1 MASYFNL
8 TLDTLAPQG
17 LTIKLNNGSQYTTSK
32 AVQLAINVTDES
44 ADGYQ
49 MKVWGIDGIAKE
61 SDAVWETLANV
72 KDITLP
78 TGDGLKTVYV
88 KVRDDVY
95 NETAVTSTSI
105 TLDTSVPAVT
115 IIGPDVSRISK
126 TSPKDVA
133 TFSFTSDVAFT
144 EYKIKVVPSKSSLHD
159 AGTLIGTANGSTNM
173 TATGTF
179 KASTAISC
187 KIYGKFGF
195 SAAVMPAKNINSFHN
210 GLIISLLINNY
221 NLLR

>member
-8 TLDTLAPQG
+8 VLDTLAPQG
-17 LTIKLNNGSQYTTSK
+17 LSIKLNNGSQYTTSK
-32 AVQLAINVTDES
+32 NVTLSISVSDTS
-44 ADGYQ
+44 TSGYQ
-49 MKVWGIDGIAKE
+49 MKVWGIDGVSSEDNA
-61 SDAVWETLANV
+61 SWETFAATKSIALS
-72 KDITLP
+72 

-88 KVRDDVY
+88 KVRDDVC
-95 NETAVTSTSI
+95 NETASASATI

-126 TSPKDVA
+126 TAPKNVA

-159 AGTLIGTANGSTNM
+159 SGTLIGTTNGSTNM
-173 TATGTF
+173 SATGTF

-187 KIYGKFGF
+187 KIYGKDLE
-195 SAAVMPAKNINSFHN
+195 AASSGDGEKIIKVFVKNAHGTWSVA
-210 GLIISLLINNY
+210 
-221 NLLR
+221 

>member
-17 LTIKLNNGSQYTTSK
+17 LTIKLNNGSQYTTNK
-32 AVQLAINVTDES
+32 TVQLAVNVTDES
-44 ADGYQ
+44 AEGYQ
-49 MKVWGIDGIAKE
+49 MKVWGINGVANE
-61 SDAVWETLANV
+61 TEATWETLANIKNV
-72 KDITLP
+72 TLS

-95 NETAVTSTSI
+95 NETAAASATI

-115 IIGPDVSRISK
+115 IIGPDVSKISK

-133 TFSFTSDVAFT
+133 TFSFTSNTAFT
-144 EYKIKVVPSKSSLHD
+144 EYKIKVVPSNSSLHD
-159 AGTLIGTANGSTNM
+159 AGVQIGTANGSTNM

-187 KIYGKFGF
+187 KIYGKDLE
-195 SAAVMPAKNINSFHN
+195 AASSGDGEKIIKVFVKNAHGTWSVA
-210 GLIISLLINNY
+210 
-221 NLLR
+221 

>member
-17 LTIKLNNGSQYTTSK
+17 LTIKLNNGSQYTTNK
-32 AVQLAINVTDES
+32 TVQLAVNVTDES
-44 ADGYQ
+44 AEGYQ

-61 SDAVWETLANV
+61 SDAVWETLANIKNV
-72 KDITLP
+72 TLS

-95 NETAVTSTSI
+95 NETVAASATI

-115 IIGPDVSRISK
+115 IIGPDVSKISK

-133 TFSFTSDVAFT
+133 TFSFTSNTAFT
-144 EYKIKVVPSKSSLHD
+144 EYKIKVVPSNSSLHD
-159 AGTLIGTANGSTNM
+159 AGVQIGTTNGSTNM
-173 TATGTF
+173 SATGTF

-187 KIYGKFGF
+187 KIYGKDLETASSGDGEKIIKVF
-195 SAAVMPAKNINSFHN
+195 VKNTVGTWSVA
-210 GLIISLLINNY
+210 
-221 NLLR
+221 

>member
-32 AVQLAINVTDES
+32 SVTLGIVLTDAS
-44 ADGYQ
+44 TVGYQ
-49 MKVWGIDGIAKE
+49 MKVWGIDGASSE
-61 SDAVWETLANV
+61 DNATWETFAATKSIALS
-72 KDITLP
+72 

-88 KVRDDVY
+88 KIRDDVC
-95 NETAVTSTSI
+95 NETAAASATI

-126 TSPKDVA
+126 TAPKNVA

-187 KIYGKFGF
+187 KICGKDLEMASSGDGEKIIKVF
-195 SAAVMPAKNINSFHN
+195 VKNAHGTWSVA
-210 GLIISLLINNY
+210 
-221 NLLR
+221 

>member
-72 KDITLP
+72 KDIALP
-78 TGDGLKTVYV
+78 AGDGLKTVYV

-173 TATGTF
+173 SATGTF

-187 KIYGKFGF
+187 KIYGKDLELASSGDGEKIIKVF
-195 SAAVMPAKNINSFHN
+195 VKNTVGTWSVA
-210 GLIISLLINNY
+210 
-221 NLLR
+221 

>member
-8 TLDTLAPQG
+8 VLDTLAPQG
-17 LTIKLNNGSQYTTSK
+17 LTVKLNNGSQYTTSK
-32 AVQLAINVTDES
+32 NVTLSISVSDTS
-44 ADGYQ
+44 TSGYQ
-49 MKVWGIDGIAKE
+49 MKVWGIDGASSE
-61 SDAVWETLANV
+61 DNATWETFAAT
-72 KDITLP
+72 KSIALP

-88 KVRDDVY
+88 KVRDDVC
-95 NETAVTSTSI
+95 NETAAASATI

-126 TSPKDVA
+126 TAPKNVA

-159 AGTLIGTANGSTNM
+159 AGTLIGTVNGSTSMN
-173 TATGTF
+173 ATGTF

-187 KIYGKFGF
+187 KIYGKDLEMASSGDGEKIIKVF
-195 SAAVMPAKNINSFHN
+195 VKNTVGTWSVA
-210 GLIISLLINNY
+210 
-221 NLLR
+221 

>member
-17 LTIKLNNGSQYTTSK
+17 LTIKLNNGSQYTTNK
-32 AVQLAINVTDES
+32 TVQLAVNVTDES

-49 MKVWGIDGIAKE
+49 MKVWGINGVANE
-61 SDAVWETLANV
+61 SDATWETLANIKNV
-72 KDITLP
+72 TLS

-95 NETAVTSTSI
+95 NETAAASTTI

-115 IIGPDVSRISK
+115 IIGPDVSKISK

-133 TFSFTSDVAFT
+133 TFSFTSNTAFT
-144 EYKIKVVPSKSSLHD
+144 EYKIKVVPSNSSLHD
-159 AGTLIGTANGSTNM
+159 AGVQIGTANGSTNM
-173 TATGTF
+173 SATGTF

-187 KIYGKFGF
+187 KVYGKDLE
-195 SAAVMPAKNINSFHN
+195 AASSGDGEKIIKVFVKNAHGTWSVA
-210 GLIISLLINNY
+210 
-221 NLLR
+221 

>member
-17 LTIKLNNGSQYTTSK
+17 LTIKLNNGSQYTTNK
-32 AVQLAINVTDES
+32 TVQLAVNVTDES

-61 SDAVWETLANV
+61 SDATWETLANIKNV
-72 KDITLP
+72 TLS

-95 NETAVTSTSI
+95 NETVAASATI

-115 IIGPDVSRISK
+115 IIGPDVSKISK

-133 TFSFTSDVAFT
+133 TFSFTSNTAFT
-144 EYKIKVVPSKSSLHD
+144 EYKIKVVPSNSSLHD
-159 AGTLIGTANGSTNM
+159 AGVQIGTANGSTNM
-173 TATGTF
+173 SATGTF

-187 KIYGKFGF
+187 KIYGKDLE
-195 SAAVMPAKNINSFHN
+195 AASSGDGEKIIKVFVKNTVGTWSVA
-210 GLIISLLINNY
+210 
-221 NLLR
+221 

>member
-88 KVRDDVY
+88 KVRDDVC
-95 NETAVTSTSI
+95 NETAAASATI

-126 TSPKDVA
+126 TAPKNVA

-187 KIYGKFGF
+187 KIYGKDLE
-195 SAAVMPAKNINSFHN
+195 AASSGDGEKIIKVFVKNAHGTWSVA
-210 GLIISLLINNY
+210 
-221 NLLR
+221 

>member
-17 LTIKLNNGSQYTTSK
+17 LTIKLNNGSQYTTNK
-32 AVQLAINVTDES
+32 TVQLAVNVTDES

-49 MKVWGIDGIAKE
+49 MKVWGINGVANE
-61 SDAVWETLANV
+61 SDATWETLANIKNV
-72 KDITLP
+72 TLS

-95 NETAVTSTSI
+95 NETAAASATI

-115 IIGPDVSRISK
+115 IIGPDVSKISK

-133 TFSFTSDVAFT
+133 TFSFTSNTAFT
-144 EYKIKVVPSKSSLHD
+144 EYKIKVVPSNSSLHD
-159 AGTLIGTANGSTNM
+159 AGVQIGTANGSTNM
-173 TATGTF
+173 SATGTF

-187 KIYGKFGF
+187 KIYGKDLELASSGDGEKIIKVF
-195 SAAVMPAKNINSFHN
+195 VKNAHGTWSVA
-210 GLIISLLINNY
+210 
-221 NLLR
+221 

>member
-8 TLDTLAPQG
+8 VLDTLAPQG
-17 LTIKLNNGSQYTTSK
+17 LTVKLNNGSQYTTSK
-32 AVQLAINVTDES
+32 NVTLNISVSDTS
-44 ADGYQ
+44 TSGYQ
-49 MKVWGIDGIAKE
+49 MKVWGIDGSSSEDSA
-61 SDAVWETLANV
+61 SWETFASTKSIALS
-72 KDITLP
+72 

-88 KVRDDVY
+88 KVRDDVC
-95 NETAVTSTSI
+95 NETAAASATI

-126 TSPKDVA
+126 TAPKNVA

-159 AGTLIGTANGSTNM
+159 AGTLIGTVNGSTNM
-173 TATGTF
+173 NATGSF

-187 KIYGKFGF
+187 KIYGKDLEIASSGDGEKIIKVF
-195 SAAVMPAKNINSFHN
+195 VKNAHGTWSVA
-210 GLIISLLINNY
+210 
-221 NLLR
+221 

>member
-17 LTIKLNNGSQYTTSK
+17 LTIKLNNGSQYTTNK
-32 AVQLAINVTDES
+32 TVQLAVNVTDES
-44 ADGYQ
+44 AEGYQ
-49 MKVWGIDGIAKE
+49 MKVWGINGVANE
-61 SDAVWETLANV
+61 SDATWETLANIKNV
-72 KDITLP
+72 TLS

-95 NETAVTSTSI
+95 NETAAASATI

-115 IIGPDVSRISK
+115 IIGPDVSKISK

-133 TFSFTSDVAFT
+133 TFSFTSNTAFT
-144 EYKIKVVPSKSSLHD
+144 EYKIKVVPSNSSLHD
-159 AGTLIGTANGSTNM
+159 AGVQIGTANGSTNM

-187 KIYGKFGF
+187 KIYGKDLE
-195 SAAVMPAKNINSFHN
+195 AASSGDGEKIIKVFVKNAHGTWSVA
-210 GLIISLLINNY
+210 
-221 NLLR
+221 

>member
-173 TATGTF
+173 SATGTF

-187 KIYGKFGF
+187 KIYGKDLELASSGDGEKIIKVF
-195 SAAVMPAKNINSFHN
+195 VKNTVGTWSVA
-210 GLIISLLINNY
+210 
-221 NLLR
+221 

>member
-17 LTIKLNNGSQYTTSK
+17 LTIKLNNGSQYTTNK
-32 AVQLAINVTDES
+32 TVQLAVNVTDES

-49 MKVWGIDGIAKE
+49 MKVWGINGVANE
-61 SDAVWETLANV
+61 SDATWETLANIKNV
-72 KDITLP
+72 ILS

-95 NETAVTSTSI
+95 NETAAASTTI

-115 IIGPDVSRISK
+115 IIGPDVSKISK

-133 TFSFTSDVAFT
+133 TFSFTSNTAFT
-144 EYKIKVVPSKSSLHD
+144 EYKIKVVPSNSSLHD
-159 AGTLIGTANGSTNM
+159 AGVQIGTANGSTNM
-173 TATGTF
+173 SATGTF

-187 KIYGKFGF
+187 KVYGKDLE
-195 SAAVMPAKNINSFHN
+195 AASSGDGEKIIKVFVKNAHGTWSVA
-210 GLIISLLINNY
+210 
-221 NLLR
+221 

>member
-8 TLDTLAPQG
+8 VLDTLAPQG
-17 LTIKLNNGSQYTTSK
+17 LAIKLNSGSQYTTSK
-32 AVQLAINVTDES
+32 NVTLSITVSDTS
-44 ADGYQ
+44 TSGYQ
-49 MKVWGIDGIAKE
+49 MKVWGIDGASSE
-61 SDAVWETLANV
+61 DNATWETFAAT
-72 KDITLP
+72 KSIALP

-88 KVRDDVY
+88 KVRDDVC
-95 NETAVTSTSI
+95 NETAAASATI

-126 TSPKDVA
+126 TAPKNVA

-159 AGTLIGTANGSTNM
+159 AGTLIGTVNGSTNM
-173 TATGTF
+173 NATGTF

-187 KIYGKFGF
+187 KIYGKDLEMASSGDGEKIIKVF
-195 SAAVMPAKNINSFHN
+195 VKNAHGTWSVA
-210 GLIISLLINNY
+210 
-221 NLLR
+221 

>member
-8 TLDTLAPQG
+8 VLDTLAPQG
-17 LTIKLNNGSQYTTSK
+17 LTVKLNNGSQYTTSK
-32 AVQLAINVTDES
+32 NVTLSLSVSDTS
-44 ADGYQ
+44 TSGYQ
-49 MKVWGIDGIAKE
+49 MKIWGIDGASSE
-61 SDAVWETLANV
+61 DSASWETFAST
-72 KDITLP
+72 KSIALP

-88 KVRDDVY
+88 KVRDDVC
-95 NETAVTSTSI
+95 NETAAASATI

-126 TSPKDVA
+126 TAPKNVA
-133 TFSFTSDVAFT
+133 TFSFTSDVDFT

-173 TATGTF
+173 SATGTF

-187 KIYGKFGF
+187 KVYGKDLEIASSGDGEKIIKVF
-195 SAAVMPAKNINSFHN
+195 VKNTVGTWSVA
-210 GLIISLLINNY
+210 
-221 NLLR
+221 

>member
-32 AVQLAINVTDES
+32 SVTLGIVLTDAS
-44 ADGYQ
+44 TVGYQ
-49 MKVWGIDGIAKE
+49 MKVWGVNGAE
-61 SDAVWETLANV
+61 TEADATWETYASSKN
-72 KDITLP
+72 ITLLNN
-78 TGDGLKTVYV
+78 DGLKTVYV
-88 KVRDDVY
+88 KVRDDVC
-95 NETAVTSTSI
+95 NETAAVSATI

-126 TSPKDVA
+126 TAPKNVA

-173 TATGTF
+173 NATGTF
-179 KASTAISC
+179 KASAAITC
-187 KIYGKFGF
+187 KIYGKDLE
-195 SAAVMPAKNINSFHN
+195 AASSGDGEKIIKVFVKNAHGTWSVA
-210 GLIISLLINNY
+210 
-221 NLLR
+221 

>member
-17 LTIKLNNGSQYTTSK
+17 LTIKLNNGSQYTTNK
-32 AVQLAINVTDES
+32 TVQLAVNVTDES

-49 MKVWGIDGIAKE
+49 MKVWGINGVANE
-61 SDAVWETLANV
+61 SDATWETLANIKNV
-72 KDITLP
+72 TLS

-95 NETAVTSTSI
+95 NETAAASTTI

-115 IIGPDVSRISK
+115 IIGPDVSKISK

-133 TFSFTSDVAFT
+133 TFSFTSNTAFT
-144 EYKIKVVPSKSSLHD
+144 EYKIKVVPSNSSLHD
-159 AGTLIGTANGSTNM
+159 AGVQIGTANGSTNM
-173 TATGTF
+173 SATGTF

-187 KIYGKFGF
+187 KVYGKDLE
-195 SAAVMPAKNINSFHN
+195 AASSGDDAPHN
-210 GLIISLLINNY
+210 CCP
-221 NLLR
+221 R

>member
-17 LTIKLNNGSQYTTSK
+17 LTIKLNNGSQYTTNK
-32 AVQLAINVTDES
+32 TVQLAVNVTDES

-49 MKVWGIDGIAKE
+49 MKVWGINGVANE
-61 SDAVWETLANV
+61 SDATWETLANIKNV
-72 KDITLP
+72 TLS

-88 KVRDDVY
+88 KVRDDVC
-95 NETAVTSTSI
+95 NETAAASATI

-115 IIGPDVSRISK
+115 IIGPDVSKISK

-133 TFSFTSDVAFT
+133 TFSFTSNTAFT
-144 EYKIKVVPSKSSLHD
+144 EYKIKVVPSNSSLHD
-159 AGTLIGTANGSTNM
+159 AGVQIGTANGSTNM
-173 TATGTF
+173 SATGTF

-187 KIYGKFGF
+187 KVYGKDLE
-195 SAAVMPAKNINSFHN
+195 AASSGDGEKIIKVFVKNVHGTWSVA
-210 GLIISLLINNY
+210 
-221 NLLR
+221 

>member
-61 SDAVWETLANV
+61 SDAVQETLANV

-159 AGTLIGTANGSTNM
+159 AGTLIGAANGSTNM
-173 TATGTF
+173 SATGTF

-187 KIYGKFGF
+187 KIYGKDLEIASSGDGEKIIKVF
-195 SAAVMPAKNINSFHN
+195 VKNTVGTWSVA
-210 GLIISLLINNY
+210 
-221 NLLR
+221 

>member
-8 TLDTLAPQG
+8 VLDTLAPQG
-17 LTIKLNNGSQYTTSK
+17 LTVKLNNGSQYTTSK
-32 AVQLAINVTDES
+32 NVTLNISVSDTS
-44 ADGYQ
+44 TSGYQ

-72 KDITLP
+72 KDITLS

-95 NETAVTSTSI
+95 NETAVASTSI
-105 TLDTSVPAVT
+105 TSDTSVPAVT

-126 TSPKDVA
+126 TAPKNVA

-187 KIYGKFGF
+187 KVYGKDLE
-195 SAAVMPAKNINSFHN
+195 AASSGDGEKIIKVFVKNAHGTWSVA
-210 GLIISLLINNY
+210 
-221 NLLR
+221 

>member
-17 LTIKLNNGSQYTTSK
+17 LTIKLNNGSQYTTNK
-32 AVQLAINVTDES
+32 TVQLAVNVTDES

-49 MKVWGIDGIAKE
+49 MKVWGINGIAKE
-61 SDAVWETLANV
+61 SDATWETLANIKNV
-72 KDITLP
+72 TLS

-95 NETAVTSTSI
+95 NETVAASATI

-115 IIGPDVSRISK
+115 IIGPDVSKISK

-133 TFSFTSDVAFT
+133 TFSFTSNTAFT
-144 EYKIKVVPSKSSLHD
+144 EYKIKVVPSNSSLHD
-159 AGTLIGTANGSTNM
+159 AGVQIGTANGSTNVS
-173 TATGTF
+173 ATGTF

-187 KIYGKFGF
+187 KVYGKDLE
-195 SAAVMPAKNINSFHN
+195 AASSGDGEKIIKVFVKNAHGTWSVA
-210 GLIISLLINNY
+210 
-221 NLLR
+221 

>member
-49 MKVWGIDGIAKE
+49 MKIWGIDGIAKE

-173 TATGTF
+173 SATGTF

-187 KIYGKFGF
+187 KIYGKDLELASSGDGEKIIKVF
-195 SAAVMPAKNINSFHN
+195 VKNTVGTWSVA
-210 GLIISLLINNY
+210 
-221 NLLR
+221 

>member
-72 KDITLP
+72 KDITLS

-95 NETAVTSTSI
+95 NETAVASTSI

-173 TATGTF
+173 SATGTF

-187 KIYGKFGF
+187 KIYGKDLEIASSGDGEKIIKVF
-195 SAAVMPAKNINSFHN
+195 VKNTVGTWSVA
-210 GLIISLLINNY
+210 
-221 NLLR
+221 

>member
-8 TLDTLAPQG
+8 VLDTLAPQG
-17 LTIKLNNGSQYTTSK
+17 LTVKLNNGSQYTTSK
-32 AVQLAINVTDES
+32 NVTLNISVSDTS
-44 ADGYQ
+44 TSGYQ

-72 KDITLP
+72 KDITLS

-95 NETAVTSTSI
+95 NETAVASTSI

-173 TATGTF
+173 SATGTF

-187 KIYGKFGF
+187 KIYGKDLEPPKPQCLK
-195 SAAVMPAKNINSFHN
+195 SI
-210 GLIISLLINNY
+210 LLEVDTIVKT
-221 NLLR
+221 

>member
-8 TLDTLAPQG
+8 VLDTLAPQG
-17 LTIKLNNGSQYTTSK
+17 LTVKLNNGSQYTTSK
-32 AVQLAINVTDES
+32 NVILSISVSDISTS
-44 ADGYQ
+44 GYQ
-49 MKVWGIDGIAKE
+49 MKVWGIDGASSE
-61 SDAVWETLANV
+61 DSASWETFAST
-72 KDITLP
+72 KSIALP
-78 TGDGLKTVYV
+78 TGDGLKNVYV
-88 KVRDDVY
+88 KVRDDVC
-95 NETAVTSTSI
+95 NETAAASATI

-126 TSPKDVA
+126 TAPKNVA

-173 TATGTF
+173 TATGSF

-187 KIYGKFGF
+187 KVYGKDLE
-195 SAAVMPAKNINSFHN
+195 AASSGDGEKIIKVFVKNAHGTWSVA
-210 GLIISLLINNY
+210 
-221 NLLR
+221 

>member
-95 NETAVTSTSI
+95 NEAAVTSTSI

-173 TATGTF
+173 SATGTF

-187 KIYGKFGF
+187 KIYGKDLELASSGDGEKIIKVF
-195 SAAVMPAKNINSFHN
+195 VKNTVGTWSVA
-210 GLIISLLINNY
+210 
-221 NLLR
+221 

>member
-8 TLDTLAPQG
+8 VLDTLAPQG
-17 LTIKLNNGSQYTTSK
+17 LTVKLNNGSQYTTSK
-32 AVQLAINVTDES
+32 NVTLSISVSDTS
-44 ADGYQ
+44 TSGYQ
-49 MKVWGIDGIAKE
+49 MKVWGIDGASSE
-61 SDAVWETLANV
+61 DSASWETFASA
-72 KDITLP
+72 KSIALP

-88 KVRDDVY
+88 KVRDDVF
-95 NETAVTSTSI
+95 NETAAASATI

-126 TSPKDVA
+126 TAPKNVA

-187 KIYGKFGF
+187 KIYGKDLE
-195 SAAVMPAKNINSFHN
+195 AASSGDGEKIIKVFVKNAHGTWSVA
-210 GLIISLLINNY
+210 
-221 NLLR
+221 

>member
-44 ADGYQ
+44 AVGYQ
-49 MKVWGIDGIAKE
+49 MKIWGIDGIAKE

-95 NETAVTSTSI
+95 NETAVASTSI

-115 IIGPDVSRISK
+115 IIGPDVSKISK
-126 TSPKDVA
+126 TAPKNVA

-173 TATGTF
+173 SATGTF

-187 KIYGKFGF
+187 KIYGKDLEIASSGDGEKIIKVF
-195 SAAVMPAKNINSFHN
+195 VKNTVGTWSVA
-210 GLIISLLINNY
+210 
-221 NLLR
+221 

>member
-17 LTIKLNNGSQYTTSK
+17 LTIKLNNGSQYTTNK
-32 AVQLAINVTDES
+32 TVQLAVNVTDES

-49 MKVWGIDGIAKE
+49 MKVWGINGVANE
-61 SDAVWETLANV
+61 SDATWETLANIKNV
-72 KDITLP
+72 TLS

-95 NETAVTSTSI
+95 NETAAASATI

-115 IIGPDVSRISK
+115 IIGPDVSKISK

-133 TFSFTSDVAFT
+133 TFSFTSNTAFT
-144 EYKIKVVPSKSSLHD
+144 EYKIKVVPSNSSLHD
-159 AGTLIGTANGSTNM
+159 AGVQISTANGSINM
-173 TATGTF
+173 SATGTF

-187 KIYGKFGF
+187 KVYGKDLE
-195 SAAVMPAKNINSFHN
+195 AASSGDGEKIIKVFVKNVHGTWSVA
-210 GLIISLLINNY
+210 
-221 NLLR
+221 

>member
-8 TLDTLAPQG
+8 VLDTLAPQG
-17 LTIKLNNGSQYTTSK
+17 LTIKLNNGSQYTTNK
-32 AVQLAINVTDES
+32 TVQLAVNVTDES

-187 KIYGKFGF
+187 KIYGKDLE
-195 SAAVMPAKNINSFHN
+195 AASSGDGEKIIKVFVKNAHGTWSVA
-210 GLIISLLINNY
+210 
-221 NLLR
+221 

>member
-32 AVQLAINVTDES
+32 AVQLAINVSDES

-95 NETAVTSTSI
+95 NETAVASTSI

-115 IIGPDVSRISK
+115 IIGPDVSKISK
-126 TSPKDVA
+126 TAPKNVA

-173 TATGTF
+173 SATGTF

-187 KIYGKFGF
+187 KIYGKDLE
-195 SAAVMPAKNINSFHN
+195 AASSGDGEKIIKVFVKNAHGTWSVA
-210 GLIISLLINNY
+210 
-221 NLLR
+221 